1 MLDNLREKNE
11 NILKEMKN
19 LEKLVQSFENYLIA
33 KHEENAPSVASVV
46 ITEPVVKNEVIQN
59 EVIISPEAET
69 PEVEADFYKET
80 VKNEETVYG
89 NIKLDFYTPE
99 EIAALSDEMT
109 QEETPEEAQPETLEK
124 ENTPEEEENTPA
136 VAAIERN
143 KQESAKQEAEESIIE
158 KLLGGNLLAK
168 IGIVTLVL
176 GIGFFVKYAID
187 QGWVNEVGRVAIGL
201 LIGAAIIG
209 VAHKLIEKY
218 NVFSSILTGGG
229 ISIFY
234 ITVTLAFREYEIFSQ
249 PVAFF
254 FLIAITV
261 FSVLLSLLYNRQELA
276 IFSLIGGM
284 LAPLMVSRGYSS
296 YIPMFSYILILN
308 TGMLIVSL
316 KKNWNI
322 IGYVAF
328 VFSFCYI
335 WSWIFLEFRS
345 KFTTGTFIFTTLFF
359 VQFYALSI
367 ITHIREKGKFKK
379 GQILMLV
386 LNNMSFSIST
396 LWLLEYNHENLMGLA
411 MIIIAAINAGVMIML
426 YRRGNIDKNL
436 IYTIIAII
444 TSVVTV
450 AVPVQLEGYSIT
462 ICWAAQSVILLW
474 LWQRSGIRL
483 FKVGFITLSVLCIGS
498 YLIDLKDDYFYS
510 YKLSPF
516 SNSLFIT
523 GLTVAVAFGAMSLLL
538 RRKYKNDAETD
549 KSVILNKRLYYIPE
563 TLFLVFLFFVPFI
576 ELNYQLTVYTV
587 KVQDL
592 YYEATSFRSVCL
604 AIYTLLY
611 ATGLA
616 YIVRN
621 KITPVIYY
629 LILATIALHAIS
641 YSYLIGELRLNIFD
655 SGLFPRSYFLVH
667 LLTLPAISYMVYL
680 CVVNIRKMN
689 EEYFKPLCITL
700 VLCSLAIIS
709 TEVNN
714 LFVFVGK
721 DYVSYDTII
730 HDSHTFGYPIFWGIS
745 AMILMIWG
753 LKKKEVFLRKISLVS
768 FLVII
773 FKFYA
778 YDVWFMSQGGR
789 IVSFVLLGVI
799 LLVVSFMQQKIKTLV
814 TEESAVN
821 TESDLQNS

>member
-1 MLDNLREKNE
+1 MLC
-11 NILKEMKN
+11 
-19 LEKLVQSFENYLIA
+19 V
-33 KHEENAPSVASVV
+33 
-46 ITEPVVKNEVIQN
+46 
-59 EVIISPEAET
+59 
-69 PEVEADFYKET
+69 
-80 VKNEETVYG
+80 
-89 NIKLDFYTPE
+89 
-99 EIAALSDEMT
+99 
-109 QEETPEEAQPETLEK
+109 
-124 ENTPEEEENTPA
+124 
-136 VAAIERN
+136 
-143 KQESAKQEAEESIIE
+143 
-158 KLLGGNLLAK
+158 
-168 IGIVTLVL
+168 
-176 GIGFFVKYAID
+176 
-187 QGWVNEVGRVAIGL
+187 
-201 LIGAAIIG
+201 
-209 VAHKLIEKY
+209 
-218 NVFSSILTGGG
+218 
-229 ISIFY
+229 
-234 ITVTLAFREYEIFSQ
+234 
-249 PVAFF
+249 
-254 FLIAITV
+254 
-261 FSVLLSLLYNRQELA
+261 
-276 IFSLIGGM
+276 
-284 LAPLMVSRGYSS
+284 
-296 YIPMFSYILILN
+296 
-308 TGMLIVSL
+308 
-316 KKNWNI
+316 
-322 IGYVAF
+322 
-328 VFSFCYI
+328 C
-335 WSWIFLEFRS
+335 
-345 KFTTGTFIFTTLFF
+345 
-359 VQFYALSI
+359 
-367 ITHIREKGKFKK
+367 
-379 GQILMLV
+379 
-386 LNNMSFSIST
+386 
-396 LWLLEYNHENLMGLA
+396 
-411 MIIIAAINAGVMIML
+411 
-426 YRRGNIDKNL
+426 
-436 IYTIIAII
+436 
-444 TSVVTV
+444 
-450 AVPVQLEGYSIT
+450 
-462 ICWAAQSVILLW
+462 
-474 LWQRSGIRL
+474 
-483 FKVGFITLSVLCIGS
+483 S
-498 YLIDLKDDYFYS
+498 YLIDFKYDYLYS

-587 KVQDL
+587 RVQDL

-689 EEYFKPLCITL
+689 EEYFKPLCIAL
-700 VLCSLAIIS
+700 VLFSLAIIS